1 MKNQKIYKE
10 KAKDL
15 DETYSLVQREKT
27 KLELKEEKFK
37 NALKLKEYD
46 L

>member
-1 MKNQKIYKE
+1 MKNQKIYQD
-10 KAKDL
+10 KAKNL

-27 KLELKEEKFK
+27 KLDLKEQKFK
-37 NALKLKEYD
+37 NALKLKDYD